1 MAATEGVGQG
11 NCRGWRPWELGCSSF
26 TGAMEKFLRAGEKGS
41 LLPDAAEKG
50 KAPCALLCGRRS
62 TGRGGRLEHWEG
74 RSAMEPLP
82 LRWRA
87 AAVWEGCCAREK
99 KTGRRENGG

>member
-1 MAATEGVGQG
+1 V
-11 NCRGWRPWELGCSSF
+11 LSVL
-26 TGAMEKFLRAGEKGS
+26 AMEKPLHVGEKGS

-50 KAPCALLCGRRS
+50 KAPCALLCGMRS
-62 TGRGGRLEHWEG
+62 TGRGGRLEHREG

-87 AAVWEGCCAREK
+87 AAVWEDCCAREK